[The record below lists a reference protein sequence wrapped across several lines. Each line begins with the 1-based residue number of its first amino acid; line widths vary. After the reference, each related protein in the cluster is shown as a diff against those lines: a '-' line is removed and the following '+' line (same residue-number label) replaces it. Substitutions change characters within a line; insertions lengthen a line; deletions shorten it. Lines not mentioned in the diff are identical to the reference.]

1 LTDTGISSTDLIT
14 QDKAFDLS
22 LTGQEAGTTV
32 VYQVSKDNGAW
43 TNTTANQ
50 TDLTDGV
57 YQFKAIVTDVA
68 GNSAEVLSAKVT
80 VDNTAPVAG
89 VLSFNNLTDTGIS
102 STDLITQD
110 KAFDLS
116 LTGQEAGTTVV
127 YQVSKDN
134 GAWTNTTANQT
145 DLTDGVYQFKAIVT
159 DVAGNSAEVL
169 SAKVTV
175 DNTAPVAGVLSFN
188 NLTDT
193 GISST
198 DLITQDKAFDLSLT
212 GQEAGT
218 TVVYQVSKDNGAW
231 TNTTANQ
238 TDLTD
243 GVYQFKAIVTDVAG
257 NSAEVLSAK
266 VTVDNTAP
274 VAGVLSFN
282 NLTDTGISSTDL
294 ITQDKAFDLSLTGQE
309 AGTTV
314 VYQVSKDNGAWTNTT
329 ANQTDLT
336 DGVYQFKAIV
346 TDVAGNSAE
355 VLSAKVT
362 VDNTAPVA
370 GVLSFN
376 NLTDTGISS
385 TDLITQDKAFDLSL
399 TGQEAGTTV
408 VYQVSKDNGAWTIP
422 QQTKRI

>member
-1 LTDTGISSTDLIT
+1 MD
-14 QDKAFDLS
+14 
-22 LTGQEAGTTV
+22 
-32 VYQVSKDNGAW
+32 
-43 TNTTANQ
+43 NTTANQ
-50 TDLTDGV
+50 TNLTDGV

-408 VYQVSKDNGAWTIP
+408 VYQVSKDNGAWTNTTAN
-422 QQTKRI
+422 QTGSDRWRVSV